1 MIWFNMNDINL
12 MGIFIDKKIIITK
25 IWIKLLNKVY
35 RNMTINNIV
44 IKKYD
49 NWKYVE
55 DNKRIGR
62 IIIWNK

>member
-1 MIWFNMNDINL
+1 
-12 MGIFIDKKIIITK
+12 
-25 IWIKLLNKVY
+25 
-35 RNMTINNIV
+35 MTINNIV